1 MAAITVI
8 KNLDQLKPFLDKKGI
23 LEIVMRD
30 KKKKFTEFKKLALNN
45 APDGSAQQ
53 LLQNALNTMNK
64 NNSLPETSESL
75 LQNISKLEQL
85 NLIFGALNLYA
96 TCVGFA
102 IMNAKLDKMS
112 SQLNKI
118 MGTVKEGQDITANYE
133 FGKVLSEH
141 ANMLDS
147 RKTQKYYTE
156 EQMRRLVDSE
166 YNVLKMLMDGFIKDH
181 TTDIDNLIVSI
192 YSMASM
198 LAVSLRY
205 YDELYYL
212 NNKEV
217 IGDGDV
223 WHSSHDNWTGIFQ
236 KLRSDAFVEKIQDH
250 GVFDLGLSLSEADVY
265 YQNLIGQV
273 KDMEETVADNQQ
285 LILELGDSEL
295 MSALEEY
302 INQDVSNSIREAFEQ
317 TEGAMKNATVVEV
330 YQNAMKHMAWA
341 A

>member
-45 APDGSAQQ
+45 SPDGSAQQ

-85 NLIFGALNLYA
+85 NLIFGALNLCA

-118 MGTVKEGQDITANYE
+118 MGAVKEGQDITANYE

-205 YDELYYL
+205 FDELYYL
-212 NNKEV
+212 NNKDV

-223 WHSSHDNWTGIFQ
+223 WHSSHDNWTGVFQ
-236 KLRSDAFVEKIQDH
+236 KLRSDEFIEKIQDH
-250 GVFDLGLSLSEADVY
+250 GVFDLGLSLSESDVY
-265 YQNLIGQV
+265 YRSLIDQV
-273 KDMEETVADNQQ
+273 TDMEETVADNQQ
-285 LILELGDSEL
+285 LILELGNPKLISTL
-295 MSALEEY
+295 NEY
-302 INQDVSNSIREAFEQ
+302 VNQEVSTSIREAFEQ
-317 TEGAMKNATVVEV
+317 TEGAMKNDTVVEV